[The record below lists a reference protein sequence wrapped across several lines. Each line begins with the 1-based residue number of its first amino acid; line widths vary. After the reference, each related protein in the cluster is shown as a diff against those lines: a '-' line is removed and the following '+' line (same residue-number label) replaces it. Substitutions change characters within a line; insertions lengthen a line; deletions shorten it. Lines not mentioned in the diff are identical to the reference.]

1 MMIRKFSSVIILLAL
16 CSCAV
21 SPGMYMDNGVS
32 STDGRYVEITSI
44 NKKILIQEVSAK
56 TNYSSF
62 DEPYKIGEGDWISVT
77 IWGLPD
83 IFPIVNINPEQNA
96 RRVDSNGNIY
106 FPYVGEIKAINKTQ
120 SQLRSDLTSA
130 LSKNFTNPQLD
141 VSIVRFN
148 SQKIYLLGEV
158 TKPSKLNITDVPISL
173 SDALGEVLGLNTNTS
188 SGSEVYI
195 IRQSNNESPEIFRAD
210 LSSPTGFLDSSNF
223 YLKDN
228 DIVYVNASGTTR
240 WNRIVSQFF
249 PFSSFLN
256 SIDNLTND

>member
-1 MMIRKFSSVIILLAL
+1 MKINKLSAIIALLAL
-16 CSCAV
+16 YSCAV
-21 SPGMYMDNGVS
+21 SPGMYMDDGVS
-32 STDGRYVEITSI
+32 SANGNYVEIESI
-44 NKKILIQEVSAK
+44 NKKILIQEVSAQ
-56 TNYSSF
+56 TNFSSY

-83 IFPIVNINPEQNA
+83 IFPIVNINPDQNA

-106 FPYVGEIKAINKTQ
+106 FPYVGEIKAMGKTQ
-120 SQLRSDLTSA
+120 SQLRNDLTVE
-130 LSKNFTNPQLD
+130 LSENFTNPQLD

-158 TKPSKLNITDVPISL
+158 TKPSKLNITDVPLSL

-188 SGSEVYI
+188 SGSEVYV
-195 IRQSNNESPEIFRAD
+195 IRQSNNESPEIFRAN
-210 LSSPTGFLDSSNF
+210 LSSPTGFLESSNF
-223 YLKDN
+223 YLRDN

-249 PFSSFLN
+249 PFSTFLN